1 MRSESLSS
9 QIDLDRHTEDNV
21 AARSCVQNF
30 RDADKT
36 WWQLSAL
43 PRECGTRPF
52 ADLHAGSMAMGA
64 ADLNAVW
71 ILADHEVSACW
82 SPRPSSGKGIGSFRT
97 AKKPEIK
104 RSPNARARN
113 RTDCWPLRRFQM
125 NAPVPGR
132 NGVPPKGGKQTVP
145 VAQSINPAT
154 EQGHPVLTSLP
165 GALMH
170 GTIRA
175 HQVMGRVDQ
184 REVREGL
191 RKVSQLPALG
201 GIVLFGQK
209 ADVVAQ

>member
-9 QIDLDRHTEDNV
+9 QVDLDRHTEDNV

-113 RTDCWPLRRFQM
+113 RTDCWPLRQFQM
-125 NAPVPGR
+125 NALVPGR

-154 EQGHPVLTSLP
+154 EQGHPVLHVTAGS
-165 GALMH
+165 
-170 GTIRA
+170 
-175 HQVMGRVDQ
+175 
-184 REVREGL
+184 
-191 RKVSQLPALG
+191 
-201 GIVLFGQK
+201 
-209 ADVVAQ
+209 ADARHHPRSSGYGPC